1 MITMWVNIMNL
12 SYYLRVFTFIEK
24 IMFIAKKKILP
35 HLLSCLKPLRTNVL
49 KFNGLPVQ
57 F

>member
-1 MITMWVNIMNL
+1 M
-12 SYYLRVFTFIEK
+12 EK
-24 IMFIAKKKILP
+24 RTETQPDKSSGVQRMGKYKKKKKKKILP

-49 KFNGLPVQ
+49 KFNGLQVQ